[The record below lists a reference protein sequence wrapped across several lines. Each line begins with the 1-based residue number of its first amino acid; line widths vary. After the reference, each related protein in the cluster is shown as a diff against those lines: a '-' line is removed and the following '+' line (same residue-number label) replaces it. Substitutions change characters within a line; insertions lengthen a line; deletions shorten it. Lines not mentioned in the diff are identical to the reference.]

1 MTLEKMLKAMFNN
14 VLSFFRRQ
22 SDNFKFLLVR
32 GILVGGGWRSG
43 IIRALTR
50 QYTSLYIVALGASK
64 VQLGLLQSI
73 GTAVRIILSIPIG
86 QIIDKTQHL
95 KRLLLY
101 GMILGFFSPLIY
113 ALATNWYMLIPVAI
127 IMSISWPLS
136 GTINQII
143 LTDSLREEDRA
154 TGFSV
159 LRTISAIPGMF
170 LPLLSA
176 YLVEAFGGINLE
188 GIRPLFYIEFVLLVP
203 VSIWVF
209 LKIKV
214 PKRKPSRKTL
224 SVLDS
229 LKKFL
234 VLDRGARAWIAV
246 WILDSFGML
255 AFPLVT
261 VYAVE
266 VKGADAATLALMSIV
281 GTIAGIIFTIPY
293 GKLADTI
300 GRKPTLYLGLIPTF
314 AYYIILMYS
323 PSREWLVLA
332 GFLGGAYFATFPL
345 WETISMELV
354 PEHLRGSYSGIRS
367 MMTGIASIGAS
378 ILGGILWE
386 TLGPQSIFIA
396 CLAFES
402 VAIVVSIAV
411 PETLRKKDTPSLNVN
426 E

>member
-1 MTLEKMLKAMFNN
+1 MFSN
-14 VLSFFRRQ
+14 VFRFFRRQ
-22 SDNFKFLLVR
+22 SDNFKVLLVR
-32 GILVGGGWRSG
+32 GILVGGGMRSG

-50 QYTSLYIVALGASK
+50 QYTSLYIIALGASK
-64 VQLGLLQSI
+64 VQLGLLRSI
-73 GTAVRIILSIPIG
+73 GTAIRIILSIPIG
-86 QIIDKTQHL
+86 QVIDKTQNL
-95 KRLLLY
+95 KRLLLF

-113 ALATNWYMLIPVAI
+113 ALAINWYMLIPVTI

-136 GTINQII
+136 GTINNII
-143 LTDSLREEDRA
+143 LTDSLREDDRA
-154 TGFSV
+154 TGFGV

-209 LKIKV
+209 WKIKV
-214 PKRKPSRKTL
+214 PKRKSTRRTM

-234 VLDRGARAWIAV
+234 VLDRGARAWILV
-246 WILDSFGML
+246 CILDSFGML

-314 AYYIILMYS
+314 AYWIILMYS
-323 PSREWLVLA
+323 PSLEWLVLA
-332 GFLGGAYFATFPL
+332 GFLGGAYTATFPL
-345 WETISMELV
+345 WQTIMMELV
-354 PEHLRGSYSGIRS
+354 PEHLRGSYMGTRS

-378 ILGGILWE
+378 TLGGILWE

-396 CLAFES
+396 SIAFES
-402 VAIVVSIAV
+402 AAIAVSIAV
-411 PETLRKKDTPSLNVN
+411 PETLRKKDTSSLRIKV
-426 E
+426 